1 MKIFIGFILI
11 CFVGATVL
19 RKRDIKTSVYML
31 CTLTL
36 LVSIGYFFFKVI
48 LISFTQAT
56 RNIHLV
62 KFSTSF

>member
-1 MKIFIGFILI
+1 MKVFIGFILI

-36 LVSIGYFFFKVI
+36 LVSIGYFFFNQI
-48 LISFTQAT
+48 
-56 RNIHLV
+56 
-62 KFSTSF
+62 